1 MNEKKKPADLSD
13 LSINEW
19 PKAALLALPHRAL
32 GDAGQLYDSLLIL
45 STGKRHESGWAAI
58 AIIGVREGKPV
69 EICTSCSDDIEWK
82 LPPATAWGPNKEY
95 LIGRFRMD
103 CAVRSGALHAWARPG
118 QFRVGHALSSTDI
131 TLVTQ

>member
-13 LSINEW
+13 LSVNDW
-19 PKAALLALPHRAL
+19 PKKALLALPRR
-32 GDAGQLYDSLLIL
+32 DWDDVEPLYDSLLIL
-45 STGKRHESGWAAI
+45 STGKRHESGWAVG
-58 AIIGVREGKPV
+58 AIIGCREGKPV
-69 EICTSCSDDIEWK
+69 EICTTCSDDIEWK

-95 LIGRFRMD
+95 TIGQFRMD
-103 CAVRSGALHAWARPG
+103 CAKRSGALHAWARTG